1 MYTQFFGNF
10 LIANGYITQDQLFS
24 AMQKQPYK
32 HMKLGT
38 LAMHAGYMTASE
50 VDEIFIKQT
59 HADRKFGEVAIELGY
74 LTNDQVISLLKTQS
88 PDFLYLGQV
97 LLDDG
102 VLTNTEFEKI
112 LADYRSQNELM
123 DLDMLVENQDVITRL
138 FEKFLIVSQA
148 PLPLKSRMYV
158 ELLFN
163 NFVRFIGDDFTPI
176 SVEEV
181 KEFPLECCVKQEITG
196 KYALASYLCMDEPT
210 AVAFA
215 SRYVEDV
222 FTEYDAYV
230 KASLEDFLNLHNGL
244 FIVNVSNDSS
254 MELTIDPPEQIELPV
269 LELKHTTYHITIF
282 YTFGTVHFLM
292 EVISSDDNTYI
303 E

>member
-10 LIANGYITQDQLFS
+10 LIANGYITQEQLFA
-24 AMQKQPYK
+24 AMQKQTNK
-32 HMKLGT
+32 HTKLGT

-50 VDEIFIKQT
+50 VDEIIIQQT
-59 HADRKFGEVAIELGY
+59 HADRKFGEVAIEIGY
-74 LTNDQVISLLKTQS
+74 LTNEQVISLLKTQS
-88 PDFLYLGQV
+88 PDFLLLGQV

-102 VLTNTEFEKI
+102 ILTNREFEKI
-112 LADYRSQNELM
+112 LTDYRSQNELS
-123 DLDMLVENQDVITRL
+123 DLDMLVEDQDAISKL
-138 FEKFLIVSQA
+138 FENFLIVSET
-148 PLPLKSRMYV
+148 PLPLKSRMYI

-163 NFVRFIGDDFTPI
+163 NFVRFIGDDYSPLFI
-176 SVEEV
+176 EEV
-181 KEFPLECCVKQEITG
+181 HEFPLECCVKQEISG
-196 KYALASYLCMDEPT
+196 SYSIVSYLCMDEPT

-215 SRYVEDV
+215 SSYVEDQ
-222 FTEYDAYV
+222 FFEYDAYV

-254 MELTIDPPEQIELPV
+254 TELVIGPPEQVEAPLLSFEHTAYHIPV
-269 LELKHTTYHITIF
+269 L

-292 EVISSDDNTYI
+292 EVIKTD